1 METKKHDLIVI
12 GSGPGGYVA
21 AVRAAQLG
29 MDVACV
35 ERHERL
41 GGTCLN
47 VGCIPSKALLEASE
61 RYHEAASGG
70 LGAFG
75 VVLDGAGLDL
85 GAMMGRKEK
94 IVENLTKGVAFLFK
108 KNKISRYRGAAALAG
123 GTTVRVD
130 GDDPVELE
138 AGRVLIASGSR
149 ATTIPGVELDG
160 EIVGSSTAALSWAEV
175 PRRLV
180 VIGAGVIG
188 LELGSVW
195 KRLGSEV
202 TVVEYMD
209 RVLPEMDAEI
219 SKTAHRLLKRQ
230 KIKFHLGARVTGTK
244 VEGGGCAVEV
254 DGMDPIIADRVLVAT
269 GRAPRTEGLGLA
281 EAGVE
286 LTEKGRVRVNGDF
299 ETTAKGVYA
308 IGDVIGGAMLAHKA
322 SEEGVACVE
331 RFAGL
336 PGHMDHG
343 VIPSVV
349 YTSPEIASVG
359 RTERAL
365 AGEGVGYT
373 SGSFSFKP
381 NGRAMAHGLND
392 GLVKVLAD
400 EATGEILGVH
410 MIGPWVSEIIGQA
423 AVAMQKRMTA
433 AELAAVCTA
442 HPSLSEALKEAALA
456 AGGKAIHG

>member
-1 METKKHDLIVI
+1 METKKHDLVVI

-21 AVRAAQLG
+21 AIRAAQLG

-61 RYHEAASGG
+61 RYHEAASGS
-70 LGAFG
+70 LRSFG
-75 VVLDGAGLDL
+75 VELDGAGLDL
-85 GAMMGRKEK
+85 AAMMNRKET
-94 IVENLTKGVAFLFK
+94 IVTNLTKGVAFLFK
-108 KNKISRYRGAAALAG
+108 KNKVTRYTGEARLLGGGAVKVEG
-123 GTTVRVD
+123 EE
-130 GDDPVELE
+130 PVEID
-138 AGRVLIASGSR
+138 ATRILIASGSY

-160 EIVGSSTAALSWAEV
+160 KIVGGSTEALSWREV
-175 PRRLV
+175 PERLV

-209 RVLPEMDAEI
+209 RVLPEMDGEI

-230 KIKFHLGARVTGTK
+230 KIRFHLGARVTGTK
-244 VEGGGCAVEV
+244 LVDDRCAVEV
-254 DGMDPIIADRVLVAT
+254 EGMDPLEADRVLVAT
-269 GRAPRTEGLGLA
+269 GRAPRTAGLGLEA
-281 EAGVE
+281 AGVE
-286 LTEKGRVRVNGDF
+286 LTEKGRIKVNRDF
-299 ETTAKGVYA
+299 ETTAKGIFA

-336 PGHMDHG
+336 DGHMNHD

-349 YTSPEIASVG
+349 YTTPEIASVG

-365 AGEGVGYT
+365 AGEGVAYT

-410 MIGPWVSEIIGQA
+410 MIGPWVSELIGQA